1 MTGLDWDKLLHDN
14 LSHVKRRCANGLWRG
29 MGGTGQVRAT
39 GSRWGLKRDAGSAAQ
54 PKADGMAEP
63 ELLRMGR
70 DKLLS
75 PSDGTRSA
83 DGMGRDWNIGTDMNG
98 MYPLRGLSRLV
109 GACGTLI
116 GVPGIPGLRCAPTR
130 AIQSH
135 PYRAEIE
142 GLGTRLETSDGT
154 L

>member
-1 MTGLDWDKLLHDN
+1 MGYGAGWVGRDKFARPGAVGDSN
-14 LSHVKRRCANGLWRG
+14 V
-29 MGGTGQVRAT
+29 MRAP
-39 GSRWGLKRDAGSAAQ
+39 RAQ
-54 PKADGMAEP
+54 PNADGMAEP

-109 GACGTLI
+109 GAYGTLI